1 MSNLE
6 NFRKLGLSEETID
19 ALERKGFE
27 EPSPIQALT
36 IPLLLTSDKDI
47 VGQAQTGTGKTAAF
61 GLPLIEKITPGN
73 GVVQALVLAPTREL
87 AVQVAEEMSS
97 FKGKRK
103 ISILPVYG
111 GQSIEGQLN
120 RLRRGVEIVV
130 GTPGRVIDHLNR
142 GTLKLDQLSHVVLD
156 EADEML
162 NMGFIEDI
170 ELILSKANPDRKV
183 LLFSATMP
191 NRILSLA
198 QNYMNEYEIV
208 RVETKHLT
216 VDLTEQIYFEVHASD
231 KLEALCRIIDIEK
244 DFYSL
249 VFCRTKLDVDS
260 LSNKLNDRGY
270 DAAALHGD
278 ISQFQRERILNQF
291 KKRRTSILVATDVA
305 ARGIDVNDLSH
316 VINYSI
322 PQDPESYVHRIGRT
336 GRAGKQGTAITFI
349 TPSEYRKLL
358 QIQRIAKTEI
368 RKESLP
374 KVSDLIKLKRTR
386 IVEEIADI
394 VSNEK
399 FTDNMDVANE
409 LLEQYKPDEV
419 IASLLTHAYK
429 DEFSPEKY
437 PEINEPRRNRDRGY
451 DRGRGSD
458 RGRGYERGSRDSS
471 PDSTGTTRL
480 FIALGRKDEMTP
492 KQLVDHIENKAGVA
506 SRLIKGVQIYDNF
519 SFANVPFEEAEQI
532 INAFRKEGRNNKPLV
547 VKAKGEDRGGGGGG
561 RRSHD
566 NRDRRPGS
574 DRNDRRSGGYRND
587 RGERRERSDRP
598 RGRDKRY

>member
-6 NFRKLGLSEETID
+6 NFRKLGLSEETIE

-27 EPSPIQALT
+27 EPSAIQALT
-36 IPLLLTSDKDI
+36 IPLLLTSTKDI

-61 GLPLIEKITPGN
+61 GLPIIEKITPGN
-73 GVVQALVLAPTREL
+73 GIVQALVLAPTREL

-97 FKGKRK
+97 FKGKRR

-111 GQSIEGQLN
+111 GQSIEGQLS

-130 GTPGRVIDHLNR
+130 GTPGRIIDHLNR
-142 GTLKLDQLSHVVLD
+142 GTLKLDQLSHIVLD

-170 ELILSKANPDRKV
+170 ELILSKANPERKV

-208 RVETKHLT
+208 RVESKHLT

-260 LSNKLNDRGY
+260 LSNKLTDRGY

-305 ARGIDVNDLSH
+305 ARGIDVNDLTH
-316 VINYSI
+316 VINFSI

-336 GRAGKQGTAITFI
+336 GRAGKSGTAITFI

-358 QIQRIAKTEI
+358 QIQHVAKTEI
-368 RKESLP
+368 RKEKLP
-374 KVSDLIKLKRTR
+374 KVSDLIKLKRSR
-386 IVEEIADI
+386 IVEEIAEI
-394 VSNEK
+394 VSNEQ
-399 FTDNMDVANE
+399 FADNIDVANE

-429 DEFSPEKY
+429 DDFSPEKY
-437 PEINEPRRNRDRGY
+437 PEINEPRRNRDNYR
-451 DRGRGSD
+451 DRGSD
-458 RGRGYERGSRDSS
+458 RGRGFERGSRDSS

-547 VKAKGEDRGGGGGG
+547 VKAKGEDKSGG
-561 RRSHD
+561 RGSY
-566 NRDRRPGS
+566 NRRERRPGS
-574 DRNDRRSGGYRND
+574 DRNDRRDHRDRN
-587 RGERRERSDRP
+587 ERP